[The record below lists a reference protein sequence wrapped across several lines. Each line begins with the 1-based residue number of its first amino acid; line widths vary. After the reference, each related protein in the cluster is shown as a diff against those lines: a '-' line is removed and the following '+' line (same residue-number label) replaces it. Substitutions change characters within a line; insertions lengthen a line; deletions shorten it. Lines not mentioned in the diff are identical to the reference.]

1 MPHERE
7 NGPASSAPDLRR
19 AWNSLGVRLF
29 LWLFAALAVFLALFT
44 YSNIRMTARHSQEL
58 VSEATSR
65 ASDVLKRSTRHA
77 MLFNRKEDVIEIIAA
92 VGRQPGVAGVRI
104 YDKRGRIIVSSDT
117 TETGQ
122 QVDMQAEACIICH
135 DQEEPLRSVPVS
147 TRQRVYKHPDGERIL
162 ALINPIENEP
172 ECTSCHV
179 HRPDQTIL
187 GVLDV
192 KMSLATADAQLAAVK
207 RRMLAVM
214 LLATALLGAVA
225 AAFIYFMVRHPV
237 QRLIAGTQRISRGDL
252 ATRVNITSRD
262 EVGALATAFNQM
274 TENLERAQNEITE
287 WSNTLER
294 KVVEKTE
301 ELGRAQ
307 RHILHMEKMA
317 SLGKL
322 AATVAH
328 ELNNPLAG
336 ILTYARLVERE
347 IGRAELNPAER
358 EELGRYLNLIQ
369 KESGRCGQIVK
380 NLLLFARH
388 SGARFAPHHLN
399 EIVDRSLMLVQHHIQ
414 MAGLKLEQTRLTG
427 DDQVLCDSDQ
437 IQQALVAL
445 LVNAVE
451 AMPEGGT
458 LSVRMAPGSVPE
470 DDTAATVLIEIADTG
485 TGISADML
493 PHIFEPFFTTKES
506 GNGLGLGLAVVY
518 GIVQRHGGRIEVDS
532 RPGNGTTFR
541 IHLLRRPALKE
552 PALGEGERHART
564 RAGDP

>member
-1 MPHERE
+1 MPPVSEIA
-7 NGPASSAPDLRR
+7 PAPSAKDLRR
-19 AWNSLGVRLF
+19 AWSSLSVRLF
-29 LWLFAALAVFLALFT
+29 LWLFGTVVALLALFT
-44 YSNIRMTARHSQEL
+44 FSNIQTTARHSQEL
-58 VSEATSR
+58 VSEAAFR

-77 MLFNRKEDVIEIIAA
+77 MLLNRKEDVDEIVAA

-104 YDKRGRIIVSSDT
+104 YDKRGRIIVSSDA
-117 TETGQ
+117 TEVGR

-135 DQEEPLRSVPVS
+135 DQKEPLRSVPVT
-147 TRQRVYKHPDGERIL
+147 TRQRVYKHPNGERIL
-162 ALINPIENEP
+162 GLINPIENEP

-179 HRPDQTIL
+179 HRPEQTIL

-207 RRMLAVM
+207 RRMIAAM
-214 LLATALLGAVA
+214 LLMSVLLGTVS
-225 AAFIYFMVRHPV
+225 AAFIYFMVRLPV
-237 QRLIAGTQRISRGDL
+237 QRLIAGTQRISQGDL
-252 ATRVNITSRD
+252 ATRVRIDTHD
-262 EVGALATAFNQM
+262 EVGELAAAFNRM
-274 TENLERAQNEITE
+274 TANLEHAQEEITE

-294 KVVEKTE
+294 KVVEKTA

-336 ILTYARLVERE
+336 ILTYAHLVERE
-347 IGRAELNPAER
+347 LGRGDLSAAER
-358 EELGRYLNLIQ
+358 EELASYLNLVQ
-369 KESGRCGQIVK
+369 KESARCGQIVK
-380 NLLLFARH
+380 NLLLFARR

-399 EIVDRSLMLVQHHIQ
+399 EIADRSFMLVQHHIQ
-414 MAGLKLEQTRLTG
+414 MAGLKLEQTRLPG
-427 DDQVLCDSDQ
+427 DDQVLCDGDQ

-458 LSVRMAPGSVPE
+458 LSVRLTPAGGAGAA
-470 DDTAATVLIEIADTG
+470 DATAEVLIEISDTG
-485 TGISADML
+485 TGIPADIL
-493 PHIFEPFFTTKES
+493 PHIFEPFFTTKEG

-518 GIVQRHGGRIEVDS
+518 GIIQRHGGRIEVDS
-532 RPGNGTTFR
+532 RPGAGTTFR
-541 IHLLRRPALKE
+541 IHLLRQPALKE
-552 PALGEGERHART
+552 PSAEGEGHE
-564 RAGDP
+564 

>member
-1 MPHERE
+1 MPPDRE
-7 NGPASSAPDLRR
+7 NGSPSSAQDLRR

-29 LWLFAALAVFLALFT
+29 LWLFAALVVLLALFT
-44 YSNIRMTARHSQEL
+44 YSNIRTTARHSQEL

-65 ASDVLKRSTRHA
+65 ASDALKRSTRHA
-77 MLFNRKEDVIEIIAA
+77 MLLNRKEDVVEIIAT
-92 VGRQPGVAGVRI
+92 VGQQPGVAGVRI
-104 YDKRGRIIVSSDT
+104 YDKRGRIIVSSDA
-117 TETGQ
+117 TEVGR

-135 DQEEPLRSVPVS
+135 DQKEPLRSVPAS

-162 ALINPIENEP
+162 GLINPIENEP
-172 ECTSCHV
+172 ECTGCHV

-207 RRMLAVM
+207 KRMLEAM
-214 LLATALLGAVA
+214 LVATLFLGAVS
-225 AAFIYFMVRHPV
+225 AAFIYLMVRKPV
-237 QRLIAGTQRISRGDL
+237 QRLIAGTKRISQGDL
-252 ATRVNITSRD
+252 ATRVDITTHD
-262 EVGALATAFNQM
+262 EVGELAAAFNRM

-287 WSNTLER
+287 WSTTLER

-347 IGRAELNPAER
+347 LGRGDVSPAER
-358 EELGRYLNLIQ
+358 EELARYLNLIQ

-414 MAGLKLEQTRLTG
+414 MAGLKLEQTRLAG
-427 DDQVLCDSDQ
+427 EDQVLCDGDQ

-458 LSVRMAPGSVPE
+458 LSVRLAPAGGAE
-470 DDTAATVLIEIADTG
+470 ATDATAEVLIEVADTG
-485 TGISADML
+485 TGIPADIL
-493 PHIFEPFFTTKES
+493 PHIFEPFFTTKEG

-518 GIVQRHGGRIEVDS
+518 GIIQRHGGRIEVDS
-532 RPGNGTTFR
+532 QPGTGTAFR
-541 IHLLRRPALKE
+541 IHLLRQPVLKE
-552 PALGEGERHART
+552 PALVGERPEQT